1 MKILIV
7 NDAEEAVPES
17 FLSSWVKDAA
27 RELKDRQA
35 LPAEKAEKE
44 LSLVFLKE
52 VDAKQLNW
60 NFRQKDY
67 ATDVLSFETEDPE
80 CLGELVLCPAVLKK
94 QARDHKLTYEHE
106 LGYMIIHGILH
117 LLGFDHEAG
126 EDEARRMMAI
136 QDGVFETLSAPPKKE
151 KKPAAA
157 RPAAKTV
164 KAAKA
169 AKPVRAASAK
179 AAAKAAPAAAKPKKA
194 PAKKAAKSKSRK

>member
-17 FLSSWVKDAA
+17 FLSSWVKSAA

-151 KKPAAA
+151 KKPATAKPA
-157 RPAAKTV
+157 AAKTA
-164 KAAKA
+164 KAAKP

-179 AAAKAAPAAAKPKKA
+179 SAAKAAPAAKTKKA